1 MIRAIGLAAAL
12 AAFGCGGGSGGSGG
26 SGGTGGGGTAGSGG
40 GGGSASVADLA
51 TPVDMTST
59 DGFCGGHSCS
69 GGQTCCIVG
78 MTPMC
83 MSSCPDGGLSA
94 QCAKPSDCPSAT
106 DACCITISNYTPT
119 SVACTAGSAC
129 APSISAQG
137 SGLDRACVNSAD
149 CTDNGG
155 GSGLPDCCT
164 SVATG
169 QHVCFSTSILM
180 LVPSLASSF
189 TCP

>member
-1 MIRAIGLAAAL
+1 MIRVITLVAAL
-12 AAFGCGGGSGGSGG
+12 AALGCGGSSGGGGNGGSGGSGG
-26 SGGTGGGGTAGSGG
+26 SGGAGGGGPMSIQDLALP
-40 GGGSASVADLA
+40 ADLA
-51 TPVDMTST
+51 SPP
-59 DGFCGGHSCS
+59 GFCGGVSCT
-69 GGQTCCIVG
+69 GGKTCCIIG

-83 MSSCPDGGLSA
+83 MTSCPDGGLSA
-94 QCAKPSDCPSAT
+94 ECQQPSDCPGAT

-119 SVACTAGSAC
+119 SIACTAGAQC
-129 APSISAQG
+129 APAISAQG

-155 GSGLPDCCT
+155 GTSLPDCCT

-169 QHVCFSTSILM
+169 QHVCFSSSILM